1 MNGGGVRNGL
11 YYGWIMVGASFFI
24 SFLTVGGRNG
34 FGVFVIPMSEEFSW
48 DRSTI
53 SLAASIGFLL
63 NGLSQPFIGR
73 LYDRIGGRKLILV
86 SLVIIGISNLML
98 AATNHIVFL
107 IIVFGVVMAIAMS
120 GGSINTTVSII
131 SKWFERKRAMAVAIV
146 AAGAPTGGL
155 ILVPLSSYLIELA
168 GWRTTWAVLGVMVLA
183 LAVPLAYFVMREQ
196 PQDLGLMPDGDA
208 RQTSADGKVIR
219 VVKRAPLESERW
231 VSCFGTLPVWQL
243 SGAYFVCGFTTALI
257 SAHFVPFAIEE
268 GYSQSMAASAF
279 GVMSGLNVVGVM
291 MAGAL
296 GDRFGRK
303 NLLALVYL
311 LRGSAYV
318 MLLLVPGLLG
328 LWSFSLVA
336 GFSWIATVPL
346 TTSLTA
352 DVYGLRNIGILGGL
366 VFTAHQIGGAT
377 SIQLAGILRDATG
390 SYDVP
395 LIIAAVLLVCASL
408 VSFSIRE
415 KKYSARYQQT
425 TTPGEPAPQGA

>member
-1 MNGGGVRNGL
+1 MNSARVNAGL
-11 YYGWIMVGASFFI
+11 YYGWIIVGASFFI

-48 DRSTI
+48 DRGTI

-86 SLVIIGISNLML
+86 SLITIGISNLLL

-120 GGSINTTVSII
+120 GGSINTTISII
-131 SKWFERKRAMAVAIV
+131 SKWFERKRALAVAIV
-146 AAGAPTGGL
+146 AAGAPMGGL
-155 ILVPLSSYLIELA
+155 VLVPMASYLIELA

-183 LAVPLAYFVMREQ
+183 LSVPLAYFVMRER
-196 PQDLGLMPDGDA
+196 PEDMGLEPDGDSTPKTA
-208 RQTSADGKVIR
+208 EERAEAGSR
-219 VVKRAPLESERW
+219 RAPLESDRW
-231 VSCFGTLPVWQL
+231 FTCFGSFPMWQL

-291 MAGAL
+291 AAGAL
-296 GDRFGRK
+296 GDRFNRK
-303 NLLALVYL
+303 NLLSLVYF
-311 LRGSAYV
+311 LRGCAYIT
-318 MLLLVPGLLG
+318 LLVVPGLLG

-346 TTSLTA
+346 TTALTA
-352 DVYGLRNIGILGGL
+352 DVYGLRNIGILGGI
-366 VFTAHQIGGAT
+366 VFTAHQIGGAI
-377 SIQLAGILRDATG
+377 SIQLAGVIRDLTG
-390 SYDVP
+390 SYDSALV
-395 LIIAAVLLVCASL
+395 IAAILLMCASL

-415 KKYSARYQQT
+415 KKYSLRYQERAT
-425 TTPGEPAPQGA
+425 AGEAA

>member
-1 MNGGGVRNGL
+1 MNDAGVRNGL
-11 YYGWIMVGASFFI
+11 YYGWVIVGASFFI

-48 DRSTI
+48 DRGTI

-146 AAGAPTGGL
+146 AAGAPMGGL

-208 RQTSADGKVIR
+208 RQTSADGKVNR
-219 VVKRAPLESERW
+219 AVKRAPLESERW
-231 VSCFGTLPVWQL
+231 VTCFGTLPMWQL

-311 LRGSAYV
+311 LRGCAYV
-318 MLLLVPGLLG
+318 SLLLVPGLLG

-346 TTSLTA
+346 TTALTA
-352 DVYGLRNIGILGGL
+352 DVYGLRNIGILGGI
-366 VFTAHQIGGAT
+366 VFTSHQIGGAI
-377 SIQLAGILRDATG
+377 SIQLAGVLRDVTG
-390 SYDVP
+390 SYEAP
-395 LIIAAVLLVCASL
+395 LVIAAILLMCASL

-415 KKYSARYQQT
+415 KKYSARYQQSAT
-425 TTPGEPAPQGA
+425 SSEPSPQGA

>member
-1 MNGGGVRNGL
+1 M
-11 YYGWIMVGASFFI
+11 YYGWVIVGASFFI

-48 DRSTI
+48 DRGTI

-146 AAGAPTGGL
+146 AAGAPMGGL

-208 RQTSADGKVIR
+208 RQTSADGKVNR
-219 VVKRAPLESERW
+219 AVKRAPLESERW
-231 VSCFGTLPVWQL
+231 VTCFGTLPMWQL

-311 LRGSAYV
+311 LRGCAYV
-318 MLLLVPGLLG
+318 SLLLVPGLLG

-346 TTSLTA
+346 TTALTA
-352 DVYGLRNIGILGGL
+352 DVYGLRNIGILGGI
-366 VFTAHQIGGAT
+366 VFTSHQIGGAI
-377 SIQLAGILRDATG
+377 SIQLAGVLRDVTG
-390 SYDVP
+390 SYEAP
-395 LIIAAVLLVCASL
+395 LVIAAILLMCASL

-415 KKYSARYQQT
+415 KKYSARYQQSAT
-425 TTPGEPAPQGA
+425 SSEPSPQGA

>member
-1 MNGGGVRNGL
+1 MNAAKASAGL
-11 YYGWIMVGASFFI
+11 YYGWIIVGGSFFI

-48 DRSTI
+48 DRGTI

-86 SLVIIGISNLML
+86 SLVVIGISNLML

-131 SKWFERKRAMAVAIV
+131 SKWFARKRAMAVAIV
-146 AAGAPTGGL
+146 AAGAPMGGL
-155 ILVPLSSYLIELA
+155 ILVPLASYLIELA
-168 GWRTTWAVLGVMVLA
+168 GWRTTWAVLGVMVLT
-183 LAVPLAYFVMREQ
+183 LAVPLAYFVMREK
-196 PQDLGLMPDGDA
+196 PQDMGLMPDGDA
-208 RQTSADGKVIR
+208 RPTSADGKVTTM
-219 VVKRAPLESERW
+219 VSRAPLESDRW
-231 VSCFGTLPVWQL
+231 VTCFGSFPMWQL

-291 MAGAL
+291 VAGAL

-303 NLLALVYL
+303 NLLALVYF
-311 LRGSAYV
+311 LRGCAYIT
-318 MLLLVPGLLG
+318 LLLVPGLLG

-346 TTSLTA
+346 TTALTA
-352 DVYGLRNIGILGGL
+352 DVYGLRNIGILGGI
-366 VFTAHQIGGAT
+366 VFTSHQIGGAI
-377 SIQLAGILRDATG
+377 SIQLAGVLRDVTG
-390 SYDVP
+390 SYEAP
-395 LIIAAVLLVCASL
+395 LVIAAILLMCASL

-415 KKYSARYQQT
+415 KKYSARYQQSAT
-425 TTPGEPAPQGA
+425 SSEPSPQGA

>member
-1 MNGGGVRNGL
+1 MNGAGVRNGL
-11 YYGWIMVGASFFI
+11 YYGWIIVGASFFI

-146 AAGAPTGGL
+146 AAGAPMGGL

-168 GWRTTWAVLGVMVLA
+168 GWRTTWAVLGVMVLT

-208 RQTSADGKVIR
+208 QQTSADGKVIR
-219 VVKRAPLESERW
+219 TVRRAPLESERW
-231 VSCFGTLPVWQL
+231 VTCFGTFPMWQL

-257 SAHFVPFAIEE
+257 SAHFVPFAIEK

-291 MAGAL
+291 MAGVL

-311 LRGSAYV
+311 LRGGAYV

-336 GFSWIATVPL
+336 GFSWIANGAIDYVADGGRL
-346 TTSLTA
+346 RTA
-352 DVYGLRNIGILGGL
+352 
-366 VFTAHQIGGAT
+366 
-377 SIQLAGILRDATG
+377 
-390 SYDVP
+390 
-395 LIIAAVLLVCASL
+395 
-408 VSFSIRE
+408 
-415 KKYSARYQQT
+415 
-425 TTPGEPAPQGA
+425 

>member
-1 MNGGGVRNGL
+1 MNEARIRAGL
-11 YYGWIMVGASFFI
+11 YYGWIIVGASFFI

-48 DRSTI
+48 DRGTI

-86 SLVIIGISNLML
+86 SLVTIGVSNLLL

-131 SKWFERKRAMAVAIV
+131 SKWFQRKRALAVAIV
-146 AAGAPTGGL
+146 AAGAPMGGL
-155 ILVPLSSYLIELA
+155 VLVPLASYLIELA

-183 LAVPLAYFVMREQ
+183 LSVPLAYFVMRER
-196 PQDLGLMPDGDA
+196 PEDMGLMPDGD
-208 RQTSADGKVIR
+208 SASASEDGKSDSESR
-219 VVKRAPLESERW
+219 RAPLESNRW
-231 VSCFGTLPVWQL
+231 FTCFGSFPMWQL

-279 GVMSGLNVVGVM
+279 GVMSGLNVLGVM
-291 MAGAL
+291 VAGAL
-296 GDRFGRK
+296 GDKFNRK
-303 NLLALVYL
+303 NLLALVYF
-311 LRGSAYV
+311 LRGCAYIT
-318 MLLLVPGLLG
+318 LLVVPGLLG

-346 TTSLTA
+346 TTALTA
-352 DVYGLRNIGILGGL
+352 DVYGLRNIGILGGI
-366 VFTAHQIGGAT
+366 VFTAHQIGGAL
-377 SIQLAGILRDATG
+377 SIQLAGVLRDVTG
-390 SYDVP
+390 TYDSALV
-395 LIIAAVLLVCASL
+395 IAAVLLMLASL

-415 KKYSARYQQT
+415 KKYSVRYQ
-425 TTPGEPAPQGA
+425 EPATQGA

>member
-1 MNGGGVRNGL
+1 MNDGGVRNGL
-11 YYGWIMVGASFFI
+11 YYGWIIVGASFFI

-208 RQTSADGKVIR
+208 SPNFGGRQGDQGGK
-219 VVKRAPLESERW
+219 
-231 VSCFGTLPVWQL
+231 
-243 SGAYFVCGFTTALI
+243 
-257 SAHFVPFAIEE
+257 
-268 GYSQSMAASAF
+268 
-279 GVMSGLNVVGVM
+279 
-291 MAGAL
+291 AGAL
-296 GDRFGRK
+296 GVGE
-303 NLLALVYL
+303 V
-311 LRGSAYV
+311 
-318 MLLLVPGLLG
+318 
-328 LWSFSLVA
+328 
-336 GFSWIATVPL
+336 
-346 TTSLTA
+346 
-352 DVYGLRNIGILGGL
+352 GL
-366 VFTAHQIGGAT
+366 VLWHLTHVAVERGLFCLRIHDGADFR
-377 SIQLAGILRDATG
+377 SLRALC
-390 SYDVP
+390 Y
-395 LIIAAVLLVCASL
+395 
-408 VSFSIRE
+408 
-415 KKYSARYQQT
+415 
-425 TTPGEPAPQGA
+425 

>member
-1 MNGGGVRNGL
+1 MNEARIRAGL
-11 YYGWIMVGASFFI
+11 YYGWIIVGASFFI

-48 DRSTI
+48 DRGTI

-86 SLVIIGISNLML
+86 SLVTIGVSNLLL

-131 SKWFERKRAMAVAIV
+131 SKWFQRKRALAVAIV
-146 AAGAPTGGL
+146 AAGAPMGGL
-155 ILVPLSSYLIELA
+155 VLVPLASYLIELA

-183 LAVPLAYFVMREQ
+183 LSVPLAYFVMRER
-196 PQDLGLMPDGDA
+196 PEDMGLMPDGD
-208 RQTSADGKVIR
+208 SASASEDGKSDSELR
-219 VVKRAPLESERW
+219 RAPLESNRW
-231 VSCFGTLPVWQL
+231 FTCFGSFPMWQL

-279 GVMSGLNVVGVM
+279 GVMSGLNVLGVM
-291 MAGAL
+291 VAGAL
-296 GDRFGRK
+296 GDKFNRK
-303 NLLALVYL
+303 NLLALVYF
-311 LRGSAYV
+311 LRGCAYIT
-318 MLLLVPGLLG
+318 LLVVPGLLG

-346 TTSLTA
+346 TTALTA
-352 DVYGLRNIGILGGL
+352 DVYGLRNIGILGGI
-366 VFTAHQIGGAT
+366 VFTAHQIGGAL
-377 SIQLAGILRDATG
+377 SIQLAGVLRDVTG
-390 SYDVP
+390 TYDSALV
-395 LIIAAVLLVCASL
+395 IAAVLLMLASL

-415 KKYSARYQQT
+415 KKYSVRYQ
-425 TTPGEPAPQGA
+425 EPATQGA

>member
-1 MNGGGVRNGL
+1 MVRAEAGDGGGNSRG
-11 YYGWIMVGASFFI
+11 
-24 SFLTVGGRNG
+24 
-34 FGVFVIPMSEEFSW
+34 
-48 DRSTI
+48 
-53 SLAASIGFLL
+53 
-63 NGLSQPFIGR
+63 
-73 LYDRIGGRKLILV
+73 
-86 SLVIIGISNLML
+86 
-98 AATNHIVFL
+98 
-107 IIVFGVVMAIAMS
+107 
-120 GGSINTTVSII
+120 
-131 SKWFERKRAMAVAIV
+131 
-146 AAGAPTGGL
+146 GAPTGGL

-183 LAVPLAYFVMREQ
+183 LAVPLAYLVMREQ

-231 VSCFGTLPVWQL
+231 VSCFGTLPMWQL

-257 SAHFVPFAIEE
+257 SAHFVPFAIEA

-311 LRGSAYV
+311 LRGGAYV

-352 DVYGLRNIGILGGL
+352 DVYGLRNIGILGGI
-366 VFTAHQIGGAT
+366 VFMAHQIGGAI
-377 SIQLAGILRDATG
+377 SIQLAGRTARCDGLLRGAVDNCRG
-390 SYDVP
+390 
-395 LIIAAVLLVCASL
+395 AACV
-408 VSFSIRE
+408 R
-415 KKYSARYQQT
+415 Q
-425 TTPGEPAPQGA
+425 PGELFHSGEEVFGPLPANDHAGGAGTSRGLTWRSGLT

>member
-1 MNGGGVRNGL
+1 M
-11 YYGWIMVGASFFI
+11 
-24 SFLTVGGRNG
+24 
-34 FGVFVIPMSEEFSW
+34 
-48 DRSTI
+48 
-53 SLAASIGFLL
+53 LAA
-63 NGLSQPFIGR
+63 
-73 LYDRIGGRKLILV
+73 
-86 SLVIIGISNLML
+86 ML

-146 AAGAPTGGL
+146 AAGAPMGGL

-168 GWRTTWAVLGVMVLA
+168 GWRATWAVLGVMVLT

-231 VSCFGTLPVWQL
+231 VTCFGTFPMWQL

-257 SAHFVPFAIEE
+257 SAHFVPFAIEK

-296 GDRFGRK
+296 GDRFGTQEFIGACVPAARGGIRDVASGPGPIGIVE
-303 NLLALVYL
+303 LLA
-311 LRGSAYV
+311 GGG
-318 MLLLVPGLLG
+318 LLVDCNGAVDYIADGGRLRTAQHRHSGGHRFYGAPDWRSHQHPACGR
-328 LWSFSLVA
+328 A
-336 GFSWIATVPL
+336 ARRDGFL
-346 TTSLTA
+346 
-352 DVYGLRNIGILGGL
+352 
-366 VFTAHQIGGAT
+366 
-377 SIQLAGILRDATG
+377 
-390 SYDVP
+390 
-395 LIIAAVLLVCASL
+395 
-408 VSFSIRE
+408 
-415 KKYSARYQQT
+415 
-425 TTPGEPAPQGA
+425 